1 MVRVSERKDF
11 QLVNKDLA
19 HTYQRIEHI
28 GKKKPLA
35 VITGGFLIG

>member
-1 MVRVSERKDF
+1 MVRASERKDF

-28 GKKKPLA
+28 GNKKPPD
-35 VITGGFLIG
+35 VITGGFFFG